1 VSAASVIALA
11 ILIGCGLAAAGRVPV
26 RPPRHRARRLNEA
39 LHELRRPL
47 QALALAPA
55 RPGNEQWIAQ
65 AGRALA
71 ELEAAVNGPRPPAA
85 ARRGAV
91 GLDEL
96 IDAARIRWAGASLEF
111 EVELPRAAVHGDR
124 VAVHGDPVALASAL
138 DNLIANAL
146 EHGRGPVTVRAS
158 NGSGA
163 VRVQVANLPRSPGAD
178 RSASAD
184 PRHGHG
190 LRRAARIAG
199 DHGGVLLPP
208 RLGRDGV
215 LTELRLPTTGPGA
228 R

>member
-1 VSAASVIALA
+1 VSAASSIALA
-11 ILIGCGLAAAGRVPV
+11 VLLGCGVAAATGVPGRL
-26 RPPRHRARRLNEA
+26 RRHRSRRLNEA
-39 LHELRRPL
+39 VHELRRPL
-47 QALALAPA
+47 QALALAPTP
-55 RPGNEQWIAQ
+55 PGSEQWIAQ

-71 ELEAAVNGPRPPAA
+71 ELEAAVNGPRLPAP

-96 IDAARIRWAGASLEF
+96 IDAARVRWAGAGSLEF
-111 EVELPRAAVHGDR
+111 EIEAPRAV
-124 VAVHGDPVALASAL
+124 VLGDPIALASAL

-158 NGSGA
+158 SASGA
-163 VRVQVANLPRSPGAD
+163 VRVQVANLPRSVTAS
-178 RSASAD
+178 RAVSAD

-215 LTELRLPTTGPGA
+215 LTELRLPVAGLGA